1 MATLRQKAQAKDT
14 LKACILEYQTWDA
27 EYCKSA
33 LLSLQRPAPQPEPS
47 PILVEDGSLGDSGSD
62 TGEFICTEFE
72 EETGVSITTGTAE
85 SFDVYVSAEF
95 LRHPGYDSCTPAAR
109 NIMVGDDSDY
119 MPFMPFADDPTF
131 GWKAYSN
138 EYKYLAWQVY
148 RPDPDLEI
156 VAIEAIQRLTIGGGM
171 DPSVI
176 DAMGLFPA
184 RPKPTSTPAITRLT
198 RLAARRDFPTP
209 LPPGWTH
216 SLRYSTP
223 YSDAGPSAVFQS
235 HLDSF
240 CHNPSCLTGYCTVHL
255 GCIPEPVPVVP
266 SVTLEALSLSAEKI
280 CGAGCF
286 LTPTLITETEW
297 TEEDEELLRTVL
309 THSPDALPCDLAT
322 ICRRPCFEVYKRQ
335 GKYLESLKS
344 SKDRAARRRIDKR
357 SGMIFSDYDA
367 NTFKPSPAAIPAPA
381 TRSPAASATNTTLT
395 AHITVDAITSVYAS
409 GRGAAVLRRPDK
421 RSAIR
426 SVVRALLLC
435 ASAIPVCALD
445 SVAVPCSCGEDED
458 TGDRESPP
466 STLKGSC
473 SNMMILRGV
482 PKKTRVRRGKWGL
495 GLFISEDANPGDLV
509 SEYIGELI
517 YDDTVQARDHI
528 SRHKGRTYLFQLN
541 SKLSIDSG
549 FVGNEARFINHDP
562 KHFNTQASI
571 LMVSGEHRIGFFAT
585 KHIPE
590 GSEILINYGP
600 EFFKEQNP
608 PGVSSASGG
617 STSVTT
623 PKRMGNAMGKEVK
636 RVVEDADVSYEPSP
650 DSGQST
656 SQESKAD

>member
-33 LLSLQRPAPQPEPS
+33 LLSLQRPASKPEPS
-47 PILVEDGSLGDSGSD
+47 TILVENGSLGDSGSD

-72 EETGVSITTGTAE
+72 EETGVSTTTGTAE

-156 VAIEAIQRLTIGGGM
+156 IAIEAIQRLTIGGGM
-171 DPSVI
+171 DPLII

-216 SLRYSTP
+216 SLRYSPP

-235 HLDSF
+235 LLDSF

-286 LTPTLITETEW
+286 LTPTLLPQITETEW
-297 TEEDEELLRTVL
+297 TEDDEELLRTVL

-344 SKDRAARRRIDKR
+344 SKDRAARRRIDKK
-357 SGMIFSDYDA
+357 SGMIFSGRDI
-367 NTFKPSPAAIPAPA
+367 SSAIIRALV

-395 AHITVDAITSVYAS
+395 ARITVDAITSV
-409 GRGAAVLRRPDK
+409 RRRFRYSRYTMLSLIDLGPRQWKGCRCIAKTGQAKCDTK
-421 RSAIR
+421 R
-426 SVVRALLLC
+426 C
-435 ASAIPVCALD
+435 PCALALRECD
-445 SVAVPCSCGEDED
+445 PRVCTGCS
-458 TGDRESPP
+458 
-466 STLKGSC
+466 L
-473 SNMMILRGV
+473 
-482 PKKTRVRRGKWGL
+482 RVRRGKWGL
-495 GLFISEDANPGDLV
+495 GLFISEDANTGDLV
-509 SEYIGELI
+509 SEYMGELI

-571 LMVSGEHRIGFFAT
+571 LMVNGEHRIGFFAT

-608 PGVSSASGG
+608 SGLGSAGGV
-617 STSVTT
+617 STSVAT
-623 PKRMGNAMGKEVK
+623 PKRMGNAMGKEVT
-636 RVVEDADVSYEPSP
+636 RVEEDADASYEPSP
-650 DSGQST
+650 DSGKGT

>member
-1 MATLRQKAQAKDT
+1 
-14 LKACILEYQTWDA
+14 
-27 EYCKSA
+27 
-33 LLSLQRPAPQPEPS
+33 
-47 PILVEDGSLGDSGSD
+47 
-62 TGEFICTEFE
+62 
-72 EETGVSITTGTAE
+72 
-85 SFDVYVSAEF
+85 
-95 LRHPGYDSCTPAAR
+95 
-109 NIMVGDDSDY
+109 
-119 MPFMPFADDPTF
+119 
-131 GWKAYSN
+131 
-138 EYKYLAWQVY
+138 
-148 RPDPDLEI
+148 
-156 VAIEAIQRLTIGGGM
+156 M

-367 NTFKPSPAAIPAPA
+367 NTFKPKKPCSHSGPCDAQ
-381 TRSPAASATNTTLT
+381 SSCKCYKHN
-395 AHITVDAITSVYAS
+395 AHCTHNCRCDHKC
-409 GRGAAVLRRPDK
+409 LRQWKGCRCIAKTGQAKCDTK
-421 RSAIR
+421 R
-426 SVVRALLLC
+426 C
-435 ASAIPVCALD
+435 PCALALRECD
-445 SVAVPCSCGEDED
+445 PRVCTGCSLSCGEDED

>member
-1 MATLRQKAQAKDT
+1 MRSTANLPCYPCKD
-14 LKACILEYQTWDA
+14 
-27 EYCKSA
+27 
-33 LLSLQRPAPQPEPS
+33 LQRNLNPS

-72 EETGVSITTGTAE
+72 EETGVSTTTGTPE

-119 MPFMPFADDPTF
+119 MPFMPFADDPSF

-156 VAIEAIQRLTIGGGM
+156 IAIEAIQRLTIGGGM

-176 DAMGLFPA
+176 DAMERLRSETKAPA
-184 RPKPTSTPAITRLT
+184 YDD
-198 RLAARRDFPTP
+198 RRDFPTT

-216 SLRYSTP
+216 SLRYSPP

-235 HLDSF
+235 LLDSF
-240 CHNPSCLTGYCTVHL
+240 CHNPSCLTGYCTVHCRL
-255 GCIPEPVPVVP
+255 STLPTCSYADMCSGDAFQNPVPVVP

-280 CGAGCF
+280 CGAGF
-286 LTPTLITETEW
+286 L
-297 TEEDEELLRTVL
+297 
-309 THSPDALPCDLAT
+309 DALPCDLAT
-322 ICRRPCFEVYKRQ
+322 ICRRPVYKRQ
-335 GKYLESLKS
+335 EKYLESFKS
-344 SKDRAARRRIDKR
+344 SKDRAARRRIDKK
-357 SGMIFSDYDA
+357 SGMIFSGRDISSASKGSKPCSHSGPCDA
-367 NTFKPSPAAIPAPA
+367 QSSCKCYKHN
-381 TRSPAASATNTTLT
+381 
-395 AHITVDAITSVYAS
+395 AHCTHNCRCDPKC
-409 GRGAAVLRRPDK
+409 LRQWKGCRCVAKTGQAKCDTK
-421 RSAIR
+421 R
-426 SVVRALLLC
+426 C
-435 ASAIPVCALD
+435 PCALALRECD
-445 SVAVPCSCGEDED
+445 PRVCTGCSL
-458 TGDRESPP
+458 SQPP
-466 STLKGSC
+466 STLRGSC

-562 KHFNTQASI
+562 KHFNTLASSTVDRF
-571 LMVSGEHRIGFFAT
+571 LMVNGEHRIGFFASAIYQ
-585 KHIPE
+585 KAA
-590 GSEILINYGP
+590 EILINYGP

-608 PGVSSASGG
+608 SGVSSASGG

-623 PKRMGNAMGKEVK
+623 PKRMGNAMRKEVK